1 MRRGRARWTVALATA
16 LAAGALG
23 VAGCGSDNEGPAQQ
37 AGKAIDQA
45 AGTVKSE
52 ADKVDVNVTTDDNGG
67 GKDKHGGKS
76 GADDNP
82 SKSGKKK

>member
-1 MRRGRARWTVALATA
+1 VATA
-16 LAAGALG
+16 LTAGALG
-23 VAGCGSDNEGPAQQ
+23 VAGCGSDNSGPAQD

-76 GADDNP
+76 AHP
-82 SKSGKKK
+82 SKSGKKKK

>member
-1 MRRGRARWTVALATA
+1 MRRGRARCALAVATA
-16 LAAGALG
+16 LTAGAIG
-23 VAGCGSDNEGPAQQ
+23 VAGCGSDNSGPAQD

-76 GADDNP
+76 AHP
-82 SKSGKKK
+82 SKSGKKKK

>member
-1 MRRGRARWTVALATA
+1 MRRGRARCALAVATA
-16 LAAGALG
+16 LTAGALG
-23 VAGCGSDNEGPAQQ
+23 VAGCGSDNSGPAQD

-52 ADKVDVNVTTDDNGG
+52 ADKVDVNVTTDANGS
-67 GKDKHGGKS
+67 GKDKSGGGGS
-76 GADDNP
+76 Q